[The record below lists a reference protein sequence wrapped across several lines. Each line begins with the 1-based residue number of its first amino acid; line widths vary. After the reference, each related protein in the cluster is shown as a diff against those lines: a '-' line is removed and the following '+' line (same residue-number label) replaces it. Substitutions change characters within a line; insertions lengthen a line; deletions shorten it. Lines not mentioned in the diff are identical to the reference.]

1 MAVDDI
7 RTADGQQF
15 WQLLKDMMNDGGLMT
30 YRYLG
35 RSVNTGHDDH
45 TMKLRR
51 DMRNPT
57 GGLRA
62 APLAICAPHTGG
74 FTDVESVPAPVTY
87 QLHIIDPGHGVKKVE
102 VIPSTIAS
110 GRTMG
115 FGEAR
120 IVDADDHDRVIAV
133 CSGSG
138 IRLAVAPGEFQPIE
152 PAADIPDTD
161 ALPPLH
167 EAFGCRRRADGRWE
181 LPELDITTAS
191 TSASL
196 HLGPAQVLLEVA
208 AEELAVEAAGTDQ
221 LQVEDWTV
229 MFVARGSVGPFVV
242 SGQAWSGADGR
253 TAVHLELRDEGK
265 GDRVVTWGSAI
276 YRTLG

>member
-1 MAVDDI
+1 
-7 RTADGQQF
+7 
-15 WQLLKDMMNDGGLMT
+15 
-30 YRYLG
+30 
-35 RSVNTGHDDH
+35 
-45 TMKLRR
+45 
-51 DMRNPT
+51 MRNPT

-62 APLAICAPHTGG
+62 TPLAICAPHTGG

-253 TAVHLELRDEGK
+253 TAVHLELRDEQGRP
-265 GDRVVTWGSAI
+265 GDHLGLGDLPHARLDHRVGAAAAVPPVPSRGGERRGGDGPGGDDCAAAVVAGPDAG
-276 YRTLG
+276 RP